1 MFVGFLQQPGG
12 GPCFMG
18 NWDPDELSSLH
29 SSPSPIHRHPF
40 GDNAS
45 PTDPTET
52 HHNDVEPEELNPE
65 DTECT
70 KHFVPSPLNPI
81 ESFDFNQSSEQVH
94 SQIGE
99 PLEPRNQQQDR
110 SKSRVGDTVRWRPSE
125 MPAEA
130 QVIQLSEAAGVTTQR
145 NGRLPDLT
153 QTAEKH
159 FNLSNQRQR
168 RSSSSESWF
177 SSPELN
183 QSREEK
189 FDSTCTNGES
199 RVKTHNNN
207 DVRLKSSEKD
217 QNSTSPPAQASK

>member
-1 MFVGFLQQPGG
+1 
-12 GPCFMG
+12 MG

-40 GDNAS
+40 SDNPS
-45 PTDPTET
+45 PTDPTEP
-52 HHNDVEPEELNPE
+52 HHNDVEPEEQNP
-65 DTECT
+65 DDPECT

-94 SQIGE
+94 SQIRE
-99 PLEPRNQQQDR
+99 PLEARNQQQDH
-110 SKSRVGDTVRWRPSE
+110 SKAR
-125 MPAEA
+125 
-130 QVIQLSEAAGVTTQR
+130 VIQFTEAAGVTTQR

-159 FNLSNQRQR
+159 FNLSNQRKR
-168 RSSSSESWF
+168 SSSSSESRF

-189 FDSTCTNGES
+189 FDSTCTNRES

-207 DVRLKSSEKD
+207 DVQLKSSEKD
-217 QNSTSPPAQASK
+217 QNSSTPPTQASK